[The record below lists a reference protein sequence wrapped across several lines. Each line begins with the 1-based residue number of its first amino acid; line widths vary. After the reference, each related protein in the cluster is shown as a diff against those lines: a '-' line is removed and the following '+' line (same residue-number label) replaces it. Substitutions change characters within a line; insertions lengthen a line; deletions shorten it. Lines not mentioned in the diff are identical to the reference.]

1 MKHWIAWA
9 AIAGI
14 LLLSVW
20 GLRRNRESVSCPAL
34 PPAPVHAQT
43 TAEIKPPR
51 PPRVPAEVISHG
63 LRTVKKVALTFD
75 ACSTS
80 KPTGYDERITR
91 VLVETG
97 TPATVFLG
105 GKWIE
110 DHESAAK
117 QLASL
122 PLLELGN
129 HTYLHPHLTKVSD
142 GQIREEL
149 RQTQQELFKV
159 TGRTATLFRPPYGE
173 YDDRVVKIAAELGL
187 TTIEYDLAS
196 GDPDVHFTKQKLI
209 EYVTSAARSGS
220 IVVMHINGRGWHTA
234 EALPDIILALRKR
247 GFRLVTV
254 GELLRDRASVNK
266 MD

>member
-1 MKHWIAWA
+1 MKKWIAWA

-14 LLLSVW
+14 LLFSAW

-51 PPRVPAEVISHG
+51 SPRVPAEVISHG
-63 LRTVKKVALTFD
+63 PRTVKKIALTFD

-91 VLVETG
+91 VLAETG

-149 RQTQQELFKV
+149 RQTQDELFRV

-209 EYVTSAARSGS
+209 EYVTSSARSGS

-234 EALPDIILALRKR
+234 EALPDIISCLGKR
-247 GFRLVTV
+247 GYQFVTV
-254 GELLRDRASVNK
+254 RELIGTRVSR
-266 MD
+266 

>member
-1 MKHWIAWA
+1 
-9 AIAGI
+9 
-14 LLLSVW
+14 
-20 GLRRNRESVSCPAL
+20 
-34 PPAPVHAQT
+34 
-43 TAEIKPPR
+43 
-51 PPRVPAEVISHG
+51 
-63 LRTVKKVALTFD
+63 VKKIALTFD

-80 KPTGYDERITR
+80 KPTGYDEQITR

-105 GKWIE
+105 GKWIQ
-110 DHESAAK
+110 DHESAAR
-117 QLASL
+117 QLAAL

-129 HTYLHPHLTKVSD
+129 HTYLHPHMTKSSD
-142 GQIREEL
+142 DQVRDEL
-149 RQTQQELFKV
+149 QQTQEELFKV

-196 GDPDVHFTKQKLI
+196 GDPDIHFTKQKLI

-220 IVVMHINGRGWHTA
+220 IIVMHINGRGWHTA
-234 EALPDIILALRKR
+234 EALPEIILALRKR
-247 GFRLVTV
+247 GFCLVTV
-254 GELLRDRASVNK
+254 GDLLRDRASGNK

>member
-1 MKHWIAWA
+1 MKQWIAWA
-9 AIAGI
+9 AMAGI
-14 LLLSVW
+14 LLLSAW
-20 GLRRNRESVSCPAL
+20 GLRHNRESVFRPAL
-34 PPAPVHAQT
+34 PPVPVHAQP

-63 LRTVKKVALTFD
+63 ARTVKKIALTFD

-91 VLVETG
+91 VLIETG

-110 DHESAAK
+110 DHESAAR

-129 HTYLHPHLTKVSD
+129 HTYLHPHLTKIPD
-142 GQIREEL
+142 DQIREEL
-149 RQTQQELFKV
+149 RQTQEELFKV

-196 GDPDVHFTKQKLI
+196 GDPDANFTKQKLI

-234 EALPDIILALRKR
+234 EALPEIIPTLRKR

-254 GELLRDRASVNK
+254 GDLLRDRASGNK
-266 MD
+266 ID